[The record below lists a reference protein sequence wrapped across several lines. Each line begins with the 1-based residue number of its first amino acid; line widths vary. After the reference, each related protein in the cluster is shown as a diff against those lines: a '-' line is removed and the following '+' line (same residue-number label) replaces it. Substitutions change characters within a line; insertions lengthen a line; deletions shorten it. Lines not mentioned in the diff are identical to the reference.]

1 MIMDPDDRQPAE
13 RGLSWWALLL
23 GVAFGI
29 AVALVY
35 TWEIDPV
42 IERNTAPWQ
51 LSAADREDYVIAVA
65 LSYTANQD
73 LALAFDRLRALRPDQ
88 DVWSLVADV
97 ACNRIKTGQVVT
109 NSDIRVIRAL
119 EGLYRPQGASGCA
132 DGQYPTPAPVTL
144 NAPVPSATPSPTL
157 PPPLTK
163 TPTPPVPTDIPQTGE
178 IIPTRTPPAGGY
190 VLSRLES
197 FCNPA
202 AEGMIEIRVY
212 DRLGQGVPGVQV
224 SVTWSGN
231 ERDSFFTGLKPERE
245 AGYADFRM
253 TEGRTYTVMVPGLT
267 GDPRS
272 VEAVPCEVTVDG
284 ERVTALTSYRINFTQ
299 RSN

>member
-1 MIMDPDDRQPAE
+1 MDPDDRQPAE

-23 GVAFGI
+23 GLAFGI
-29 AVALVY
+29 AAALVY

-51 LSAADREDYVIAVA
+51 LSEADREDYVIAVA

-73 LALAFDRLRALRPDQ
+73 LALAFDRLRALRPSQ
-88 DVWSLVADV
+88 DVWSLVADI

-109 NSDIRVIRAL
+109 NNDIRVIRAL

-144 NAPVPSATPSPTL
+144 SAPVASATPSPTL
-157 PPPLTK
+157 PPPPTK
-163 TPTPPVPTDIPQTGE
+163 TPTPPRPTDIPQMGT
-178 IIPTRTPPAGGY
+178 IIPTRTPPSGGY

-202 AEGMIEIRVY
+202 ASGVIEIRVY
-212 DRLGQGVPGVQV
+212 DRLGQGVPGVRV

-245 AGYADFRM
+245 AGYADFQM

-272 VEAVPCEVTVDG
+272 VEAVPCEATVDG
-284 ERVTALTSYRINFTQ
+284 EQVTALTSYRVNFTQ
-299 RSN
+299 NAN

>member
-1 MIMDPDDRQPAE
+1 MDPDNHQPAQS
-13 RGLSWWALLL
+13 GLSWWALLL

-51 LSAADREDYVIAVA
+51 LSKEAREDYVIAVA
-65 LSYTANQD
+65 LSYAANQD
-73 LALAFDRLRALRPDQ
+73 LGLAFDRLRALRPSQ
-88 DVWSLVADV
+88 DVWSMVADI
-97 ACNRIKTGQVVT
+97 ACDRIKTGKVVT

-119 EGLYRPQGASGCA
+119 EQLYRPQGASGCA
-132 DGQYPTPAPVTL
+132 DGQYPTPAPVTFS
-144 NAPVPSATPSPTL
+144 PPTPSVTPTPTL
-157 PPPLTK
+157 PPPPTK
-163 TPTPPVPTDIPQTGE
+163 TPTPPQPTDIPQTGDM
-178 IIPTRTPPAGGY
+178 IPTRTPPSGGY

-197 FCNPA
+197 FCDPA
-202 AEGMIEIRVY
+202 LSGMIEVRVY
-212 DRLGQGVPGVQV
+212 DRLGQGVPGVRV

-245 AGYADFRM
+245 AGYADFQM
-253 TEGRTYTVMVPGLT
+253 TEGRTYTVTVPGLT

-272 VEAVPCEVTVDG
+272 VEAVPCEATVGG
-284 ERVTALTSYRINFTQ
+284 ERITALTSYRINFTQ